1 LNSDDAL
8 ELFKKALPAA
18 EKSFMQVQ
26 STTASMR
33 ARALAVIHGAQK
45 KHAGARLDFIA
56 LALHGKKIGMEKVIK
71 MIDDMVTLL
80 KTEQADDDKKK
91 DYCTAEADKLDDQ
104 KKGLERKIS
113 DTETAIED
121 AKESVKALAGE
132 IDALTAGINAL
143 DKSVAEAT
151 EQRKDENDDFTE
163 LMAQDTAAKE
173 LLGMAKNRLNKFY
186 NPKMYVEAPKEEA
199 ALVDISVHVQAA
211 PPPPPEA
218 PGAYSKKSEESNGVI
233 GMMDALVRDLDKEM
247 TVAESEEKN
256 AQGDYEKMM
265 EDSAEKRKVDS
276 KLIAEKETAKADAQ
290 ASLENLADDK
300 DSATKELGATNQA
313 IQALGGECDWLLKYF
328 DVREEARASEIDAL
342 GKAKAVLSGADISL
356 VQTQHSRHF
365 LK

>member
-1 LNSDDAL
+1 VGELAVATAEQTNYLEDTQEALADDQKFVADLQKNCATKEKEWDVIVKTRADEQVALADTIKMLNSDDAL

-18 EKSFMQVQ
+18 EKSFVQVQ
-26 STTASMR
+26 TATASMR
-33 ARALAVIHGAQK
+33 ARALAVIHSAQQN
-45 KHAGARLDFIA
+45 HAGVRLDFIA

-199 ALVDISVHVQAA
+199 AFVDISVHVQAA

-218 PGAYSKKSEESNGVI
+218 PGAYSEKSEESNGVI
-233 GMMDALVRDLDKEM
+233 GMMDA
-247 TVAESEEKN
+247 
-256 AQGDYEKMM
+256 
-265 EDSAEKRKVDS
+265 
-276 KLIAEKETAKADAQ
+276 
-290 ASLENLADDK
+290 
-300 DSATKELGATNQA
+300 
-313 IQALGGECDWLLKYF
+313 
-328 DVREEARASEIDAL
+328 
-342 GKAKAVLSGADISL
+342 
-356 VQTQHSRHF
+356 
-365 LK
+365 